1 MVPGLSPMSSANRP
15 RPVSSAL
22 SSARSTAR
30 PTRRG
35 VVLGESGGLG
45 MRSTVQGLIQE
56 MIAGNGSGDRPGND
70 GPLVAH
76 APTRPAYSFADP
88 DRAVSSP
95 IRRSCF
101 EQQHPPPLVLR
112 KSIREHAARRPSPD
126 HDEIVSVRL
135 RHHPASLVRKAE
147 ARFRRLGFRR
157 GLPVARTEA
166 PPALGILGRT
176 AATASPG
183 CGGVPPVCRP
193 DRPPSLRS
201 TASDGG
207 HPTIDDQ
214 RVITELIRYD
224 EMCRVM

>member
-88 DRAVSSP
+88 DRAVSFP

-112 KSIREHAARRPSPD
+112 KSIREHAAHRPCPD
-126 HDEIVSVRL
+126 HDEIVSARL

-166 PPALGILGRT
+166 RPRSASRAAPRRRRLRVAAESLPCAGRIDRRRCARPRQT
-176 AATASPG
+176 A
-183 CGGVPPVCRP
+183 VI
-193 DRPPSLRS
+193 PPSMTS
-201 TASDGG
+201 ES
-207 HPTIDDQ
+207 
-214 RVITELIRYD
+214 
-224 EMCRVM
+224 